1 MGSFRYVKNSNN
13 QLWKFGKV
21 KTPLD
26 QKLEKVKWG
35 EFKIGDLFEVN
46 SYKKRFDANKVEVFK
61 VGQYPYV
68 VRMGSNNGQKG
79 FINEDVE
86 FLNDG
91 NTISFGQDT
100 ATMYYQE
107 KPYFTGDKIKILK
120 PKEKRFNKNNAQF
133 FISTMMKAFSTFS
146 WGSSSFNVNIIKNQ
160 KVSLPVTKD
169 KKIDFDFIESFLA
182 ELEYSQINKIDSY
195 LSDNGLNDFKL
206 TTKEEQ
212 AILNYKELKWQTFN
226 LENLFGKST
235 RGKRLK
241 SADRISGELPFVTA
255 GEAAEG
261 VSDFIGNNVT
271 VFSANT
277 TTIDMFGSAK
287 YRNYQ
292 YGGDDHVAVV
302 HTDKLPRYASIFVT
316 SAIHKS
322 SYNGQ
327 FNYGRN
333 FYAKDADVLDIS
345 LPVKDDK
352 PDYETMETI
361 ISAIH
366 KLVIKDVV
374 LYVQQKKKEE
384 KI

>member
-1 MGSFRYVKNSNN
+1 
-13 QLWKFGKV
+13 
-21 KTPLD
+21 
-26 QKLEKVKWG
+26 
-35 EFKIGDLFEVN
+35 VN
-46 SYKKRFDANKVEVFK
+46 SYKKRFDANKVEVLK
-61 VGQYPYV
+61 VGKYPYV

-79 FINEDVE
+79 FINEDVK
-86 FLNDG
+86 FLNEG

-100 ATMYYQE
+100 ATMYFQE

-120 PKEKRFNKNNAQF
+120 PKEKRFSKKNAQF

-169 KKIDFDFIESFLA
+169 EKIDFDFIESFLA
-182 ELEYSQINKIDSY
+182 KLESIQINKIDSY
-195 LSDNGLNDFKL
+195 LSNNGLNDINL
-206 TTKEEQ
+206 TSKEKQ
-212 AILNYKELKWQTFN
+212 AIENYKDLKWKTFN

-241 SADRISGELPFVTA
+241 SADRISGTLPFVTA
-255 GEAAEG
+255 GETDEG

-287 YRNYQ
+287 YRNYK
-292 YGGDDHVAVV
+292 YGGDDHIAVV
-302 HTDKLPRYASIFVT
+302 HTDKLPKYASIFVT

-374 LYVQQKKKEE
+374 LYVQQKKQEE
-384 KI
+384 KILMEQ